1 MNQLLIKR
9 IAQLKN
15 SEIPTGYKK
24 TELGVLP
31 SDWTIVSLGELLVF
45 QNGVN
50 VAKEKYDSGVKMI
63 SVMDIL
69 GDSPIYYDCIRGQ
82 VDIDG
87 DTLKKYEVTYGDL
100 LFLRSSETVEDAGI
114 ANVYLDRRGAT
125 FSGFVIRG
133 KKNAQYEPYYLNKSL
148 QNQQTRK
155 QIIRNA
161 AGTQHFNIGQAS
173 LNRVLVPFAPSS
185 EQAKIAEILMTWD
198 KAIEL
203 HKQQIEKLKQFKSVC
218 LKKMFPAK
226 GQTVPEWRFKGF
238 TDVWEQRKLGEMGT
252 TFTGLSGKVKE
263 DFGHGDARFV
273 TYMNVFTNPVS
284 DPTRVEAVE
293 IDKSQNV
300 VQYGDVFFTTS
311 SETSEEV
318 GMSSVWLENTENTY
332 LNSFCFG
339 YRPTEKI
346 DPHYMAY
353 MLRSEAVRERII
365 YLAQGISR
373 YNISKNGVM
382 QTEVPLPN
390 LAEQKLLGEY
400 FCDLDNLI
408 TLHQRKVETYQK
420 QYRILQQYLLNGI
433 VRV

>member
-1 MNQLLIKR
+1 MKR
-9 IAQLKN
+9 IVQLKN
-15 SEIPTGYKK
+15 GEIPTGYKK

-238 TDVWEQRKLGEMGT
+238 TGEWEQRKIGECFSERNERKTNGELISVT
-252 TFTGLSGKVKE
+252 IESGVK
-263 DFGHGDARFV
+263 RFSEIGR
-273 TYMNVFTNPVS
+273 S
-284 DPTRVEAVE
+284 DNSNE
-293 IDKSQNV
+293 DKSQYKRV
-300 VQYGDVFFTTS
+300 MIGDIAY
-311 SETSEEV
+311 
-318 GMSSVWLENTENTY
+318 NTMRMWQGASGCSPYNGIVSPAYTVI
-332 LNSFCFG
+332 SPF
-339 YRPTEKI
+339 KDI
-346 DPHYMAY
+346 DPLFFAY
-353 MLRSEAVRERII
+353 MFKRKDLIYTFQVHSQGMTSDNWLLKFPQLSEID
-365 YLAQGISR
+365 
-373 YNISKNGVM
+373 VM
-382 QTEVPLPN
+382 LPCG
-390 LAEQKLLGEY
+390 LAEQNAISTFLNN
-400 FCDLDNLI
+400 LDNEISLNQRE
-408 TLHQRKVETYQK
+408 LGAKQKQRKA
-420 QYRILQQYLLNGI
+420 LMHLLLTGI
-433 VRV
+433 VRVKK